1 MSNDSKKTFAA
12 LRVHN
17 HDGKVSSQVDTLGI
31 DDLSPGG
38 VVIRARYSS
47 INYKDVLA
55 CTGQGAIMK
64 SFPLVAGVDVAGVV
78 EHSDSDQFSPGDE
91 VVITGC
97 GLGETV
103 DGGYARYVR
112 AQPEWVVPLPGG
124 MDLWQTMC
132 LGTAGFT
139 AALAVARMERNGQQP
154 DQGTVL
160 VTGATGGV
168 GSIAISMLSRLGYDV
183 AAMSGKPEAADFLKK
198 LGASEIIGRDAV
210 PEKPRALDKIRWA
223 GAVDNVGGNTLAW
236 LTSTMG
242 WWGNIAS
249 IGLVGG
255 HKLNTTVMPF
265 ILRGINLLGI
275 NSVQTP
281 RPERLA
287 VWRRLATD
295 LKPDFDT
302 IGTRTA
308 SFDELPTLF
317 QAYLDGNVTGR
328 TVIEIP

>member
-1 MSNDSKKTFAA
+1 MSNDHQQTFAA
-12 LRVHN
+12 LRVHKD
-17 HDGKVSSQVDTLGI
+17 DGKILSRVDTLGI
-31 DDLSPGG
+31 DDLSPGE
-38 VVIRARYSS
+38 VLIRARYSS

-78 EHSDSDQFSPGDE
+78 ERSDSDQFSPGDE
-91 VVITGC
+91 VAITGC

-112 AQPEWVVPLPGG
+112 AQPEWVVPLPAG

-139 AALAVARMERNGQQP
+139 AALAVERMERNGQSP
-154 DQGTVL
+154 DKGTVL

-168 GSIAISMLSRLGYDV
+168 GSIAISMFSRLGYDV
-183 AAMSGKPEAADFLKK
+183 AAMSGKPDAADFLHK
-198 LGASEIIGRDAV
+198 LGASKIIGRDAV
-210 PEKPRALDKIRWA
+210 PEKPRALDKTLWA
-223 GAVDNVGGNTLAW
+223 GAVDNVGGDTLAW
-236 LTSTMG
+236 LTSTVG

-265 ILRGINLLGI
+265 ILRGVNLLGI

-281 RPERLA
+281 RPERLE

-308 SFDELPTLF
+308 SFDELPALF
-317 QAYLDGNVTGR
+317 QGYLDGNVTGR
-328 TVIEIP
+328 TVVEIP

>member
-1 MSNDSKKTFAA
+1 MSHDSQQTFAA
-12 LRVHN
+12 LRVHKD
-17 HDGKVSSQVDTLGI
+17 DGAVSSRVDTLRI
-31 DDLSPGG
+31 DDLSAGD
-38 VVIRARYSS
+38 VLIRARYSS

-55 CTGQGAIMK
+55 CTGKGAIMK
-64 SFPLVAGVDVAGVV
+64 SFPLVAGIDVAGVV
-78 EHSDSDQFSPGDE
+78 EQSGTDQFKPGDE
-91 VVITGC
+91 VVVTGC

-112 AQPEWVVPLPGG
+112 AQPEWVVPLPAG

-139 AALAVARMERNGQQP
+139 AALAITRMERNGQQP
-154 DQGTVL
+154 DQGAVL

-168 GSIAISMLSRLGYDV
+168 GSLAISMLSRRGYEV
-183 AAMSGKPEAADFLKK
+183 AAMSGKPQAAAFLKK
-198 LGASEIIGRDAV
+198 LGAGEIIGRDAV
-210 PEKPRALDKIRWA
+210 PQKPRALDKTLWA
-223 GAVDNVGGNTLAW
+223 GAIDNVGGETLAW
-236 LTSTMG
+236 LTSTVG

-255 HKLNTTVMPF
+255 HQLNTTVMPF
-265 ILRGINLLGI
+265 ILRGVNLLGI

-281 RPERLA
+281 RPQRLD
-287 VWRRLATD
+287 VWRRMAAD
-295 LKPDFDT
+295 LKPDFET

-308 SFDELPTLF
+308 GFDELPTLF